1 MVDTDRKEN
10 PMATKKENARRKA
23 MPIKELASEKPKPLQ
38 EKSTVQEAGE
48 TMRSLQAERFPV
60 AAGDRLVG
68 TVEGKYPERAAAA
81 HGHDP
86 RTTLVRGSMVKK
98 MYYCF
103 EDQSLEEARE
113 LMRRHHLLHLP
124 VVDKDLRIIGVVAL
138 SDVEDE
144 NVQGDASS

>member
-1 MVDTDRKEN
+1 
-10 PMATKKENARRKA
+10 MAKKKENTGRKTTPA
-23 MPIKELASEKPKPLQ
+23 KELAFEQPKPLQ
-38 EKSTVQEAGE
+38 EKNTLQEAGE

-60 AAGDRLVG
+60 AAGDQLVG

-86 RTTLVRGSMVKK
+86 QTTLVRGSMVKK
-98 MYYCF
+98 MYYCL

-124 VVDKDLRIIGVVAL
+124 VVDKDLRIIGVLAL
-138 SDVEDE
+138 KDVEDA
-144 NVQGDASS
+144 NVQGDVSS

>member
-1 MVDTDRKEN
+1 
-10 PMATKKENARRKA
+10 MANKKEKPHRKT
-23 MPIKELASEKPKPLQ
+23 IHVKELASEKPKPLQ
-38 EKSTVQEAGE
+38 EQSTVQEAGE

-86 RTTLVRGSMVKK
+86 QTTLVRGSMVKK

-124 VVDKDLRIIGVVAL
+124 VVDSELRIIGIVAL
-138 SDVEDE
+138 HDVEDE
-144 NVQGDASS
+144 NVQTDVSS

>member
-1 MVDTDRKEN
+1 MAAKKEKPDRK
-10 PMATKKENARRKA
+10 A
-23 MPIKELASEKPKPLQ
+23 IHVKELASEKPKPLQ
-38 EKSTVQEAGE
+38 EKTTLQEAGE

-86 RTTLVRGSMVKK
+86 QTTLVRGSMVKK

-124 VVDKDLRIIGVVAL
+124 VVDKDLRIIGIIAL
-138 SDVEDE
+138 NDVEDE
-144 NVQGDASS
+144 NVQTDA

>member
-1 MVDTDRKEN
+1 
-10 PMATKKENARRKA
+10 MANKKEKPHRKV
-23 MPIKELASEKPKPLQ
+23 IHVKELASEKPKPLQ
-38 EKSTVQEAGE
+38 EQSTVQEAGE

-86 RTTLVRGSMVKK
+86 QTTLVRGSMVKK

-124 VVDKDLRIIGVVAL
+124 VVDSDLRIIGIVAL
-138 SDVEDE
+138 NDVEDE
-144 NVQGDASS
+144 NVQTNVSS

>member
-1 MVDTDRKEN
+1 
-10 PMATKKENARRKA
+10 MAKKKQNSRSRT
-23 MPIKELASEKPKPLQ
+23 IHVKELACEKPKPLQ

-86 RTTLVRGSMVKK
+86 QTTLVRGSMVKK

-103 EDQSLEEARE
+103 EEQSLQEARE
-113 LMRRHHLLHLP
+113 LMRRHHLFHLP
-124 VVDKDLRIIGVVAL
+124 VVDKDLRIIGIVAL
-138 SDVEDE
+138 NDVEDA
-144 NVQGDASS
+144 NVQGDVSS

>member
-1 MVDTDRKEN
+1 
-10 PMATKKENARRKA
+10 MANKKDKPHKA
-23 MPIKELASEKPKPLQ
+23 IHVKDLASEKPKPLQ

-86 RTTLVRGSMVKK
+86 KTTLVRGSMVKK

-103 EDQSLEEARE
+103 EDQSLEEVRE
-113 LMRRHHLLHLP
+113 LMRRHHLLHMP
-124 VVDKDLRIIGVVAL
+124 VVDKDLRIIGIVAL
-138 SDVEDE
+138 HDVEDE
-144 NVQGDASS
+144 NVQTDA

>member
-1 MVDTDRKEN
+1 
-10 PMATKKENARRKA
+10 MANKKEKPHRKT
-23 MPIKELASEKPKPLQ
+23 IHVKELASEKPKPLQ
-38 EKSTVQEAGE
+38 EQSTVQEAGE

-86 RTTLVRGSMVKK
+86 QTTLVRGSMVKK

-113 LMRRHHLLHLP
+113 LMRRHHLFHLP
-124 VVDKDLRIIGVVAL
+124 VVDSDLRIIGIVAL
-138 SDVEDE
+138 QDVEDE
-144 NVQGDASS
+144 NVQTDVSS

>member
-1 MVDTDRKEN
+1 
-10 PMATKKENARRKA
+10 MANKKEKPHRKV
-23 MPIKELASEKPKPLQ
+23 IHVKELASEKPKPLQ
-38 EKSTVQEAGE
+38 EQSTVQEAGE

-86 RTTLVRGSMVKK
+86 QTTLVRGSMVKK

-124 VVDKDLRIIGVVAL
+124 VVDSDLRIIGIVAL
-138 SDVEDE
+138 NDVEDE
-144 NVQGDASS
+144 NVQTKVSS